1 MLPEDLCSLAS
12 SLIFNIVYI
21 PQLYRVI
28 KLKESKALSL
38 WYLLLLLTSYSL
50 FIYFSY
56 KKKLWFQFFG
66 TMTQTIFLITL
77 IFFKIKHD
85 RERNKTE
92 KYHMASQN

>member
-12 SLIFNIVYI
+12 SLIFIIVYI

-28 KLKESKALSL
+28 KLKESKSISMI
-38 WYLLLLLTSYSL
+38 YLLLLLTSYS
-50 FIYFSY
+50 FFMYFSY

-66 TMTQTIFLITL
+66 TIIQTLFLL
-77 IFFKIKHD
+77 ILISFKIKHN

-92 KYHMASQN
+92 IYQIASQN